1 MAEEF
6 KEGLVIR
13 IKKEIFRM
21 NSEEIDSTMF
31 RDDWKIKIFNLIMEP
46 EAYLSKECNRT
57 EIRNLASKY
66 ERIFIYGAG
75 KVGKLQVEVKIDSAY
90 EEPKVIVLTSSM
102 TEEVN
107 RLVKKLSEDFPKML
121 AGIRNDRCELLEQTE
136 IIRIYAAS
144 GKVYAVTAKG
154 EYVLRRRLY
163 ELEEQLAGS
172 SFVRISNSEMINL
185 KKVEHFDLSFTGTI
199 YVKLSN
205 QTSAYVSRRYV
216 SKIKTMLGI

>member
-1 MAEEF
+1 MQ
-6 KEGLVIR
+6 I
-13 IKKEIFRM
+13 
-21 NSEEIDSTMF
+21 
-31 RDDWKIKIFNLIMEP
+31 
-46 EAYLSKECNRT
+46 
-57 EIRNLASKY
+57 
-66 ERIFIYGAG
+66 
-75 KVGKLQVEVKIDSAY
+75 EVKIDSAY
-90 EEPKVIVLTSSM
+90 AEPKVIVLTSAM

-121 AGIRNDRCELLEQTE
+121 VGIRNDRCELLEQTE

-163 ELEEQLAGS
+163 ELEEQLAGG

-205 QTSAYVSRRYV
+205 QTSTYVSRRYV
-216 SKIKTMLGI
+216 SKIKTVLGI